1 MALFVEVLV
10 IMMIMVFR
18 GRMKTRDHAQLE
30 VQCSCRKSVEPSG
43 YILLKPEAQCQKE
56 SQY

>member
-1 MALFVEVLV
+1 
-10 IMMIMVFR
+10 MMIMVFR

-30 VQCSCRKSVEPSG
+30 VQCSRPKSVEPSG